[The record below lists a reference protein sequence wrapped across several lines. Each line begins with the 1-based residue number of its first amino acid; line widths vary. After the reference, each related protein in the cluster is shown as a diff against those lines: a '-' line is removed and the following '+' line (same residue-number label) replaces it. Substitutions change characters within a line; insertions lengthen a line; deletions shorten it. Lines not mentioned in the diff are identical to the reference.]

1 MRFSKRLNTLAL
13 CIATVLLVQEF
24 KIKGMATPILT
35 PQEYID
41 SLPEERKKAI
51 SEIRIALLTHLP
63 KGFEETINDGMIGY
77 VVPHALYPAGY
88 HVNPQLPLPFINL
101 ANQKNYIALYHMG
114 LYADKPMLDWFVQE
128 YSKQQSGKLDMGK
141 SCIRFKKWDQ
151 LPLAL
156 IGQLATKYSP
166 KQWIAL
172 YEKMLQR

>member
-1 MRFSKRLNTLAL
+1 MTT
-13 CIATVLLVQEF
+13 TV
-24 KIKGMATPILT
+24 LT

-41 SLPEERKKAI
+41 ALPEERKKAV
-51 SEIRIALLTHLP
+51 SGIRTALLTNLP
-63 KGFEETINDGMIGY
+63 KGFVEIINYGMIGY

-114 LYADKPMLDWFVQE
+114 LYADKPMQVWFVQE
-128 YSKQQSGKLDMGK
+128 YPKQQAGKLDMGK

-151 LPLAL
+151 IPLVL

-166 KQWIAL
+166 QQWIAL
-172 YEKMLQR
+172 YEKTLR